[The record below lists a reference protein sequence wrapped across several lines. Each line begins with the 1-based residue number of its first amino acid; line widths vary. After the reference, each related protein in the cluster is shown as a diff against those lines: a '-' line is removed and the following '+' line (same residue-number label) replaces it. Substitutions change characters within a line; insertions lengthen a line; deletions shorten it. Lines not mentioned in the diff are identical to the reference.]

1 MGFYEF
7 ALGIGVILTLAIV
20 WIMLAYPHE
29 VIGNIFKNMTQT
41 PMYGQEVDV
50 DDVNEEHDLNIKIFY
65 YSFAFI
71 VVLILVWIVKTSVE
85 NQRNGVYG

>member
-7 ALGIGVILTLAIV
+7 VLGLGVILTLAIV

-29 VIGNIFKNMTQT
+29 VIGNIFKDMTET

-50 DDVNEEHDLNIKIFY
+50 DDVNEEYDLNISIFY

-71 VVLILVWIVKTSVE
+71 VILILVWVVKASVRE
-85 NQRNGVYG
+85 QENGVYG